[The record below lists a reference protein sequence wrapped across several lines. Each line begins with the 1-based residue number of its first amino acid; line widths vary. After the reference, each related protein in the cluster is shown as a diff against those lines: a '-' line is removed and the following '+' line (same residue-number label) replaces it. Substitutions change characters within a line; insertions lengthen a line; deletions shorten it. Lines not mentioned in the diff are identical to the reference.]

1 MATVSRYTGQQEDHT
16 ITVISCRSDACH
28 KLFQTWSHVTVPFVA
43 CVPQILLLD
52 EATSAL
58 DAASEAVVTQAL
70 NELATGNK
78 PKLSSSTHSS
88 SMPARSSLSN
98 SSASSIHAAA
108 AAAGAGSEGPSG
120 RTTIIVAH
128 RLTTITAADTIAVMS
143 PGGKLLEI
151 GSPAELLAS
160 GAKGHYAQMVM
171 QQNHATPLAAAAA
184 SLHRTPRP

>member
-1 MATVSRYTGQQEDHT
+1 VS
-16 ITVISCRSDACH
+16 
-28 KLFQTWSHVTVPFVA
+28 
-43 CVPQILLLD
+43 QILLLD

-78 PKLSSSTHSS
+78 PKLSSSAHSS
-88 SMPARSSLSN
+88 SMPGRSSLAN

-108 AAAGAGSEGPSG
+108 AAAAGSYTGFEVPSG

-151 GSPAELLAS
+151 GSPAELMAS
-160 GAKGHYAQMVM
+160 GANGHYAQMVM

-184 SLHRTPRP
+184 SLNTTPRN